1 MPTSTIT
8 SKGQI
13 TLPVEVRRALGL
25 RPGDRV
31 SFRTARDGSVVVEP
45 ETVDLLSLKGSVKSP
60 VHGVTVE
67 QMQSAIRKAVRRRR

>member
-1 MPTSTIT
+1 MPSSTIT

-45 ETVDLLSLKGSVKSP
+45 ETVDLMSLKGSVKSK
-60 VHGVTVE
+60 VRGVSVE
-67 QMQSAIRKAVRRRR
+67 QMQHALEKGVRRR